1 MTTRRKSRRVLTV
14 VPVYATDPD
23 APSLAELQVQA
34 LPALT
39 RLFVSAIRKGRESK
53 TPERA

>member
-1 MTTRRKSRRVLTV
+1 MITRRKSHRMLTV

-23 APSLAELQVQA
+23 APTLAELQVQA

-39 RLFVSAIRKGRESK
+39 RLFVSAIRKGRGNK
-53 TPERA
+53 MPERA